1 MNQLRRCFCVCYGL
15 TLFSLL
21 SCASAPPVTEKAI
34 ELSGQGTPANAG
46 SSDMDNVSSR
56 KVLSLD
62 LSTIP
67 EQLML
72 SGGPVIL
79 SPEVVYTDQSRDGQ
93 VNISVDDPSILSLK
107 DGRVTPLKPGKVTL
121 FFYATYDSNVRR
133 NKTLVVTTQSVTAVE
148 PPTRATPVP
157 QTSSTVPVSVS
168 LVSSQEQK
176 LYQPYFLKHYAVGM
190 KWTYALTLEG
200 ITVSAYQASLPETL
214 NLGWGM
220 VLEDFAEKGLELAI
234 FDYLD
239 AHEEV
244 GTYTIEVLD
253 VSEDS
258 VLLQTEL
265 QSNIPGIPGQALQ
278 QKRYTPE
285 NIAEIYVGGGMV
297 SSLPDRRRTV
307 LNNPLTFRE
316 SYHTG
321 SSTRYLTDE
330 MKTSATLSTSFSDRE
345 ESLTWVNNQV
355 GLVRKEMRQYGSQG
369 NMLGVQTYLAL
380 QLVDLQ
386 GFEEKEGD

>member
-1 MNQLRRCFCVCYGL
+1 MTQLRCGFLVCYL
-15 TLFSLL
+15 LAVSALF
-21 SCASAPPVTEKAI
+21 SCASAPPVAEKAI
-34 ELSGQGTPANAG
+34 ELSGQGTAVNVDRANTA
-46 SSDMDNVSSR
+46 SVSPR

-67 EQLML
+67 DQLTL
-72 SGGPVIL
+72 SSGSVPL
-79 SPEVVYTDQSRDGQ
+79 SPEVIYTDQSRDGQ

-133 NKTLVVTTQSVTAVE
+133 NKTLVITTQSVTAVE
-148 PPTRATPVP
+148 PPTPETPAP
-157 QTSSTVPVSVS
+157 QDSSTVPVSVS
-168 LVSSQEQK
+168 TVSSQEQK
-176 LYQPYFLKHYAVGM
+176 LYKPYFLKHYAVGM

-220 VLEDFAEKGLELAI
+220 VLEDFAEKGLEVAI
-234 FDYLD
+234 YDYLD
-239 AHEEV
+239 AHKAV

-285 NIAEIYVGGGMV
+285 NIAEIYVGGV
-297 SSLPDRRRTV
+297 ASSLPDRRRTV

-321 SSTRYLTDE
+321 SPTRHLTDE
-330 MKTSATLSTSFSDRE
+330 IKTAATLSTGFSNRE

-355 GLVRKEMRQYGSQG
+355 GLVRKEIRQYGSQG

-386 GFEEKEGD
+386 GFEEQEGD